1 MDATASSMNAVGTGY
16 RIEQARSLIVGVD
29 EPVPLLDGR
38 TVPYANLDNA
48 ASTPP
53 LIPVMDKLNQ
63 FMRFYS
69 SVHRGAGYKSQV
81 ATMAYDE
88 AHDIVGRFLG
98 ADLATNTV
106 IFVKNATEAVNKLA
120 HRMAMIKDGLVIA
133 TGMEHHSN
141 DLPWRRTG
149 PMDYVEVDDRG
160 ALIPEDLEKKLR
172 LHHGRVKLV
181 AVTGASNVTGF
192 VNPIHELARLAHRY
206 GARIMVDAAQLAPH
220 RPVNMLPDDDP
231 GHLDY
236 IVLSGHKMYAP
247 YGTGALVGP
256 KSVFLEGDPD
266 LVGGGT
272 VDIVTHDSVSW
283 TGLPDKEEAGSPNVA
298 GAVALAEAM
307 LVLQEMGMNEVAE
320 HERRLTS
327 YALRRLAD
335 VPGLQ
340 IYGSADPDDVDDRLG
355 VISFNLSGLP
365 HALVAAILAYEAGI
379 GVRNGCFC
387 AHPYLLRLLA
397 LSEEESRRRREEI
410 IRHDRTNLPGMVRAS
425 FGIYTNESDIDRLAE
440 ALQVIS
446 RSGYR
451 GKYRLDPF
459 HGTYQPEG
467 FEWPLKNVWDWRR

>member
-1 MDATASSMNAVGTGY
+1 MSTGRPKY
-16 RIEQARSLIVGVD
+16 RIEQARTLIAGVD

-38 TVPYANLDNA
+38 SVTYANLDNA

-53 LIPVMDKLNQ
+53 LIPVMDKLGQ
-63 FMRFYS
+63 FMRLYS
-69 SVHRGAGYKSQV
+69 SVHRGAGYKSRV
-81 ATMAYDE
+81 ATLAYDE

-98 ADLATNTV
+98 ADPATNTV

-120 HRMAMIKDGLVIA
+120 HRMASIKDGLVIA

-149 PMDYVEVDDRG
+149 PMDYVEVDARG
-160 ALIPEDLEKKLR
+160 ALIPEDLEKKLK
-172 LHHGRVKLV
+172 LHQGRVKLV

-192 VNPIHELARLAHRY
+192 VNPVHELARLAHRY
-206 GARIMVDAAQLAPH
+206 GAKILVDAAQLAPH
-220 RPVNMLPDDDP
+220 RPVDMRPDDDP
-231 GHLDY
+231 AHLDY
-236 IVLSGHKMYAP
+236 LVLSGHKMYAP

-256 KSVFLEGDPD
+256 KSAFLEGDPD

-272 VDIVTHDSVSW
+272 VDIVTVDSVSW

-298 GAVALAEAM
+298 GAVALAQAM
-307 LVLQEMGMNEVAE
+307 LVLQEMGMDEVAE

-327 YALRRLAD
+327 YALRRLAE
-335 VPGLQ
+335 VPGLRVF
-340 IYGSADPDDVDDRLG
+340 GSADPDDVADRLG
-355 VISFNLSGLP
+355 VISFDLSGTP

-397 LSEEESRRRREEI
+397 LTEEESSRRREEI
-410 IRHDRTNLPGMVRAS
+410 LHHDRTNLPGMVRAS

-440 ALQVIS
+440 ALEVIS
-446 RSGYR
+446 RSAYR

-459 HGTYQPEG
+459 HGAYHPEG
-467 FEWPLKNVWDWRR
+467 FEWPLEDAWNWR

>member
-1 MDATASSMNAVGTGY
+1 MDSSGMK
-16 RIEQARSLIVGVD
+16 RSIEQARSLVAGVD
-29 EPVPLLDGR
+29 ERVPLLDGR

-53 LIPVMDKLNQ
+53 MIPVMEKLNQ

-81 ATMAYDE
+81 ATAAYDE
-88 AHDIVGRFLG
+88 AHDIVGRLLG

-120 HRMAMIKDGLVIA
+120 HRMAMVKDGLVIS

-149 PMDYVEVDDRG
+149 AMDYVEVDDRG
-160 ALIPEDLEKKLR
+160 ALIPEDLEKKLK
-172 LHHGRVKLV
+172 LHQGRVKLV

-192 VNPIHELARLAHRY
+192 VNPVHDLARLAHQH
-206 GARIMVDAAQLAPH
+206 GAQILVDAAQLAPH
-220 RPVNMLPDDDP
+220 RPVDMLPDDDP

-236 IVLSGHKMYAP
+236 LVLSGHKMYAP

-256 KSVFLEGDPD
+256 KSAFLEGDPD

-307 LVLQEMGMNEVAE
+307 LVLQELGMDKVAA

-327 YALRRLAD
+327 HALRHLAE
-335 VPGLQ
+335 VPGLRV
-340 IYGSADPDDVDDRLG
+340 YGSADPDDVADRLG

-397 LSEEESRRRREEI
+397 VSEEDSKRRHDEI

-425 FGIYTNESDIDRLAE
+425 FGIYSNESDVDRLAE
-440 ALQVIS
+440 ALQLIS
-446 RSGYR
+446 RSEYR

-459 HGTYQPEG
+459 HGTYRPDG
-467 FEWPLKNVWDWRR
+467 FAWPLKEAWDWH

>member
-1 MDATASSMNAVGTGY
+1 MSKGSATY
-16 RIEQARSLIVGVD
+16 HIEQARDLVVGVD
-29 EPVPLLDGR
+29 ERVPLLDGS

-53 LIPVMDKLNQ
+53 MVPVMDKLNQ

-81 ATMAYDE
+81 ATAAYDE
-88 AHDIVGRFLG
+88 AHDMVGRFLG
-98 ADLATNTV
+98 ADLATNTI

-120 HRMAMIKDGLVIA
+120 HRMSMIKDGLVIA

-160 ALIPEDLEKKLR
+160 ALIPEDLEKKLK
-172 LHHGRVKLV
+172 LNAGRVKLV

-192 VNPIHELARLAHRY
+192 VNPVHDLARLAHQY
-206 GARIMVDAAQLAPH
+206 GAQILVDAAQLAPH
-220 RPVNMLPDDDP
+220 RPVDMLPDDDP
-231 GHLDY
+231 GHIDY

-256 KSVFLEGDPD
+256 KSAFLEGDPD

-272 VDIVTHDSVSW
+272 VDIVTHDTVSW
-283 TGLPDKEEAGSPNVA
+283 TGLPDKEEAGSPNVP
-298 GAVALAEAM
+298 GAVAMAKAM
-307 LVLQEMGMNEVAE
+307 LVLQELGMDKVAE

-327 YALRRLAD
+327 YALKRLGE
-335 VPGLQ
+335 VPGLRV
-340 IYGSADPDDVDDRLG
+340 YGSADPDDVADRLG

-365 HALVAAILAYEAGI
+365 HALVAAILAYEGGI

-387 AHPYLLRLLA
+387 AHPYLLHLLA
-397 LSEEESRRRREEI
+397 LGEEESKRRRDEI

-425 FGIYTNESDIDRLAE
+425 FGIYTVESEVDRLAE
-440 ALQVIS
+440 TLKVIS
-446 RSGYR
+446 RSEYR

-459 HGTYQPEG
+459 HGTYHPEG
-467 FEWPLKNVWDWRR
+467 FAWPLKEAWDWD